1 MDETLSKSSLD
12 VIYDGQCRFC
22 ERSLALLRWL
32 AGRLVFRLHDANDD
46 EKIRSNFPMIGD
58 ANTNDAMFVVTTRG
72 EIFRGFFAY
81 RRILWES
88 PRLYPLL
95 PVFYAPGAALLGQRI
110 YALVARNRRYLG
122 CSLDRAEQCGGP
134 SAREGTAASMP
145 GNGGVSVERGETSR
159 GGAEMTG
166 LILQPTGDRDTRADG
181 QALDRS
187 KRVHLQ
193 KAFAALLGC
202 LVMGGVL
209 APIVQNWRASPKDN
223 FPLSYYPMFS
233 EKRRATYLVN
243 YLVGVDGEGN
253 RQLIPHQFAGRGGFN
268 QTRRQI
274 NKLER
279 EGKASVLCRAV
290 AGKVARKA
298 ASPYSGIVTIRVVS
312 GRFRFADYFTGK
324 KAPLAERV
332 RASCQVLRE
341 ARITEDE
348 TSSEDESSTE
358 DEP

>member
-12 VIYDGQCRFC
+12 VIYDGQCQFC
-22 ERSLALLRWL
+22 QRSLALLRRL
-32 AGRLVFRLHDANDD
+32 AGRLMFRLHDANDD
-46 EKIRSNFPMIGD
+46 RMIRSNFPMLAD
-58 ANTNDAMFVVTTRG
+58 ANTNDAMFVVTSRG

-110 YALVARNRRYLG
+110 YAWVARNRRHLG
-122 CSLDRAEQCGGP
+122 CSLDPAEQCVGP

-145 GNGGVSVERGETSR
+145 GNGGVSLEREETSR
-159 GGAEMTG
+159 GGAGITG
-166 LILQPTGDRDTRADG
+166 LILQPSGDCDARTDG
-181 QALDRS
+181 QTLDRS
-187 KRVHLQ
+187 KRAYLQ

-202 LVMGGVL
+202 LLMGAVL
-209 APIVQNWRASPKDN
+209 SPIVQNWRATPKDN

-233 EKRRATYLVN
+233 EKRRATYTVN

-279 EGKASVLCRAV
+279 EGKAGVLCRAV

-298 ASPYSGIVTIRVVS
+298 ASPYSGIVTIRVVT
-312 GRFRFADYFTGK
+312 GRFRFADYFAGK
-324 KAPLAERV
+324 KDPLNERV

-348 TSSEDESSTE
+348 TITEDDSSTE